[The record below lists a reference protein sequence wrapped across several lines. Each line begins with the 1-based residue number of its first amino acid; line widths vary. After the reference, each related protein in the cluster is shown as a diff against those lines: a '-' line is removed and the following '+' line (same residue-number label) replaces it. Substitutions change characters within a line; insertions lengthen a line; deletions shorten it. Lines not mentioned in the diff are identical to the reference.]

1 MRTDQGL
8 STNKYQTM
16 GRSLEEIDLIF
27 RESPSVWATVRF
39 ANNRSIETM
48 PEIPLETRKKG
59 DVEHEEYSTR
69 SQSR

>member
-1 MRTDQGL
+1 
-8 STNKYQTM
+8 M

-39 ANNRSIETM
+39 ANNRPIETM
-48 PEIPLETRKKG
+48 PDLPREMTKKG